1 MNSGGQDSTDTPP
14 TDPLAPSNPWAGYS
28 TEHSEPWQLQ
38 YYNPLTHI
46 IIERT
51 KQFSH
56 CDATSI
62 NSFSVRAEFNSK
74 VTEYIEEVIAECW
87 SHGLIRWNGSDA
99 EGHVNNLAH
108 PALSGLIIK
117 FFYTG
122 LAAVSKLFSEV
133 FAKEVPRVTVALVAT
148 THREVNFRVPTY
160 MPVYTEI
167 LGLMSKCNN
176 SDIHCAKTKAL
187 RMQWAQIGSNGI
199 ASQESGVTHC
209 GFDVDLD

>member
-1 MNSGGQDSTDTPP
+1 MQRYQWDPQNRHEQNIEIAKCLIGNSGLFLRD
-14 TDPLAPSNPWAGYS
+14 
-28 TEHSEPWQLQ
+28 
-38 YYNPLTHI
+38 
-46 IIERT
+46 
-51 KQFSH
+51 
-56 CDATSI
+56 
-62 NSFSVRAEFNSK
+62 
-74 VTEYIEEVIAECW
+74 
-87 SHGLIRWNGSDA
+87 GSDA
-99 EGHVNNLAH
+99 EGHANNLVH

-133 FAKEVPRVTVALVAT
+133 FAKEVPRVMVALAT
-148 THREVNFRVPTY
+148 TALKVVLDELASGQGEVNFRVPIY

-167 LGLMSKCNN
+167 LGLMSKCNT

-187 RMQWAQIGSNGI
+187 RTQWAQIGSNGI